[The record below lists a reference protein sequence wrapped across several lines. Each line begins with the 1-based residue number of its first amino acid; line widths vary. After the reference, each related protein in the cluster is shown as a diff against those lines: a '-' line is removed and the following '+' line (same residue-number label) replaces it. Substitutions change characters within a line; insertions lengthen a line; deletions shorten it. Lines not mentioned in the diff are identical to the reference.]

1 MPSKY
6 ETETFAKKSEI
17 VVVISFI
24 DVASFYPEAA
34 VPLELE
40 AQFVAVP

>member
-6 ETETFAKKSEI
+6 EAEAFAKKSEI

-34 VPLELE
+34 VPLEL
-40 AQFVAVP
+40 AALFVEEP